1 MDLRE
6 SRQKRAD
13 GCMVHCLVDKEGC
26 AVVGK
31 GLCPVHVTTTATAP
45 LSGAS
50 AFTTCTF
57 SPNTAEYVVN
67 SQVHSTSLDVARTN
81 SNFHSTPPSPG
92 SPGAT
97 EQKEGQTRSM
107 ALGASGEHADGWRS
121 VGSAAVSVRNEVMD
135 QEAPEDRGAAKFD
148 AEMRRD
154 DDMVS
159 ELMDPRAPEDRGAD
173 KTHAKKK
180 GTGKVVVGRRR
191 LRSQLKSVS
200 GPNKLSL
207 EATVKSV

>member
-1 MDLRE
+1 MGLGE

-13 GCMVHCLVDKEGC
+13 GCMVHCLVDKEEC
-26 AVVGK
+26 AVVGE
-31 GLCPVHVTTTATAP
+31 GLGPVHVTTTATAH

-67 SQVHSTSLDVARTN
+67 SQVHSTSRDVERTN
-81 SNFHSTPPSPG
+81 SIFHSTPPSPG
-92 SPGAT
+92 SRGAT
-97 EQKEGQTRSM
+97 EQQEGQTRSM

-135 QEAPEDRGAAKFD
+135 QEAPEGAAKFD

-159 ELMDPRAPEDRGAD
+159 ELVDPRAPEDRGAD

-180 GTGKVVVGRRR
+180 GSGKVVVGRRR
-191 LRSQLKSVS
+191 LRRELKNVS
-200 GPNKLSL
+200 GANKLSL
-207 EATVKSV
+207 VATVKSV